1 MEERGFPVCV
11 ENIATEA
18 KTADLRKIFAQFGEV
33 VEVTIVSNYGFV
45 LYMDP
50 DEAISAIRKGTGETL
65 CGQKLEVKPTEE
77 LERHFKGKVLYVEF
91 MYFVTTLSYESFCDE
106 TQVSSVAKLNFE
118 L

>member
-45 LYMDP
+45 LYMAP

-65 CGQKLEVKPTEE
+65 CGQKLDVKPTEE
-77 LERHFKGKVLYVEF
+77 LEKHFKG
-91 MYFVTTLSYESFCDE
+91 M
-106 TQVSSVAKLNFE
+106 
-118 L
+118 